1 MFDLLGNWG
10 KGGLELSKSRI
21 AFIPY
26 WIGFL
31 FALAFA
37 SGATWSLISVL
48 ATHTGAEAANT
59 IWNLD
64 GPLFRLWAF
73 ALPLGSL
80 LAVIGAL
87 LYVKANGAI
96 VWSIGV
102 GFPLIVV
109 PTIMVFSSRY
119 YPGGFY
125 GVGGTLILLS
135 FFSLVWLWMK
145 KYAGLDK
152 PERVAGSLKL
162 IGYLFWINASWFLC
176 GDTAKLHLKVFE
188 GSSPPSPTETMVFLV
203 LGWVFVALG
212 EYRSV
217 KIDQKQ
223 LETGELI

>member
-1 MFDLLGNWG
+1 MPF
-10 KGGLELSKSRI
+10 
-21 AFIPY
+21 

-31 FALAFA
+31 FAFAFA
-37 SGATWSLISVL
+37 SGATWSLISVFS
-48 ATHTGAEAANT
+48 THSDAEVANT

-64 GPLFRLWAF
+64 GPLFKLWAF

-87 LYVKANGAI
+87 LYVKANRAI
-96 VWSIGV
+96 IWTIGI

-109 PTIMVFSSRY
+109 PTIIVFSTRY

-125 GVGGTLILLS
+125 GVGGTLILLL

-145 KYAGLDK
+145 KYAGQDQQ
-152 PERVAGSLKL
+152 ERVAGSLKL

-188 GSSPPSPTETMVFLV
+188 GSSVPSPTETMVFLV
-203 LGWVFVALG
+203 LGWFFVALG
-212 EYRSV
+212 EYRSLRQNV
-217 KIDQKQ
+217 RP
-223 LETGELI
+223 